1 MGKYLTLALVIPL
14 LFSCA
19 ARKVAV
25 TKIQTQTYID
35 SVVVEKKD
43 SVVVQQNAIIITDSS
58 EEIELTPIDTAKP
71 IIIGETKYFNA
82 VVKLKKIR
90 KQLVDTSKIVTTQS
104 VQKQI
109 SLKKDVKEKVFE
121 KKVEKKA
128 NYLFYL
134 WLLLIPLVVYLVW
147 KYLIKW

>member
-90 KQLVDTSKIVTTQS
+90 KQLVDTSKVVTTQS